1 MFNKK
6 LHEKI
11 DQQAAMLDQQKAIL
25 DAIHASTASVTF
37 DLNANVVESN
47 ALFQQVMGYSASSLP
62 GMNHRAFCEPGYAG
76 SPAYQAFWQSLREGK
91 PFIGRVKRLRSN
103 GDEVWLEAT
112 YNPIKDASGKITGF
126 IKFATDITPRVQE
139 ASRNRAV
146 LDAVN
151 RVMASIE
158 FTLDG
163 TITKVNENFLKVMG
177 YQEAELIGQPHR
189 RLCTPEFANSREYAQ
204 LWDQLRSGRFFSGQ
218 IKRIARDGSER
229 WLEASYNPVFDES
242 GKVVSVIKFA
252 TDITTNVQTQK
263 QERDSALFAFNTS
276 QQTRHWA
283 EEGVNNISDS
293 VSNIE
298 NMANEIATAA
308 QSVQSL
314 GKHSQQIGTIVQTI
328 KDIAD
333 QTNLLALN
341 AAIEA
346 ARAGETGRGFA
357 VVADEVRKLAERTSM
372 STAEISGMVTAIQNQ
387 TGTAVNNMDQIKTLV
402 EGSVDQVNK
411 VGDVINQ
418 IRQGADSVV
427 TAIQQMA
434 LDKGVQAG

>member
-1 MFNKK
+1 
-6 LHEKI
+6 
-11 DQQAAMLDQQKAIL
+11 
-25 DAIHASTASVTF
+25 
-37 DLNANVVESN
+37 
-47 ALFQQVMGYSASSLP
+47 
-62 GMNHRAFCEPGYAG
+62 
-76 SPAYQAFWQSLREGK
+76 
-91 PFIGRVKRLRSN
+91 
-103 GDEVWLEAT
+103 
-112 YNPIKDASGKITGF
+112 
-126 IKFATDITPRVQE
+126 
-139 ASRNRAV
+139 
-146 LDAVN
+146 
-151 RVMASIE
+151 
-158 FTLDG
+158 
-163 TITKVNENFLKVMG
+163 
-177 YQEAELIGQPHR
+177 LIGQPIADCVR
-189 RLCTPEFANSREYAQ
+189 QSLPIAGNTQ

-372 STAEISGMVTAIQNQ
+372 STRRNLRHGYRHPEPDRYCCEQYGPDQNPGGRQCRSGQQ
-387 TGTAVNNMDQIKTLV
+387 GRRCHQPDPP
-402 EGSVDQVNK
+402 GR
-411 VGDVINQ
+411 
-418 IRQGADSVV
+418 IRWSPPSSRWRLTRAYRQADS
-427 TAIQQMA
+427 AF
-434 LDKGVQAG
+434 LY

>member
-1 MFNKK
+1 
-6 LHEKI
+6 
-11 DQQAAMLDQQKAIL
+11 
-25 DAIHASTASVTF
+25 
-37 DLNANVVESN
+37 
-47 ALFQQVMGYSASSLP
+47 
-62 GMNHRAFCEPGYAG
+62 
-76 SPAYQAFWQSLREGK
+76 
-91 PFIGRVKRLRSN
+91 
-103 GDEVWLEAT
+103 
-112 YNPIKDASGKITGF
+112 
-126 IKFATDITPRVQE
+126 
-139 ASRNRAV
+139 
-146 LDAVN
+146 
-151 RVMASIE
+151 
-158 FTLDG
+158 
-163 TITKVNENFLKVMG
+163 
-177 YQEAELIGQPHR
+177 
-189 RLCTPEFANSREYAQ
+189 
-204 LWDQLRSGRFFSGQ
+204 
-218 IKRIARDGSER
+218 
-229 WLEASYNPVFDES
+229 
-242 GKVVSVIKFA
+242 VVSVIKFA

-418 IRQGADSVV
+418 IRQGGFGGHRHPADG
-427 TAIQQMA
+427 A
-434 LDKGVQAG
+434 